1 MEISPHNSLDYA
13 AEDAEDVAAYDQ
25 EAASQVRPLLV
36 QEKSESGYE
45 YAKVEMLSKYIPEL
59 DNKNPRA
66 ITLRVKMA
74 KRSTML
80 RLQLAIALLVV
91 VVSFA
96 MMIWSVT
103 SFPPNSRSVGTY
115 FSGDCSRVSRL
126 NSRVHIVMNIFSG
139 VLLSAGNYCMQLLV
153 SPCRDEIDK
162 AHSKGISLRIGVP
175 NVRNL
180 RHVDR
185 KRVVGWLCIGATA
198 TLLHL
203 FWNSSIFTS
212 LPVVSIPRA
221 IATSDFQTAPDDWT
235 ISNPLPPRSWWG
247 FPSADRWGGASY
259 DLSPVYT
266 MKASVANL
274 ARLEPQECID
284 EYIDPLKSTRAVMVV
299 ARNMTSIQN
308 NGSSLLDGWMS
319 GWDYWDAGNYWV
331 CSAYDPGE
339 YTKICDRA
347 WADGLVDDWIVGVGG
362 KSVGLPNVLV
372 DYCLVGDAG
381 NNEDRCGLHYST
393 YILAV
398 VCTCTSLECLL
409 VLWTGIY
416 FRRNKEAGEAKRRR
430 RTLITMG
437 DAIGDFLY
445 EPDYHIDRVSE
456 GSVGV
461 RASRATYQLRVMQ
474 WLGRRE
480 TWFTAVNTRTWI
492 VSSILLLSG

>member
-203 FWNSSIFTS
+203 
-212 LPVVSIPRA
+212 L
-221 IATSDFQTAPDDWT
+221 
-235 ISNPLPPRSWWG
+235 
-247 FPSADRWGGASY
+247 
-259 DLSPVYT
+259 
-266 MKASVANL
+266 
-274 ARLEPQECID
+274 
-284 EYIDPLKSTRAVMVV
+284 
-299 ARNMTSIQN
+299 
-308 NGSSLLDGWMS
+308 
-319 GWDYWDAGNYWV
+319 
-331 CSAYDPGE
+331 
-339 YTKICDRA
+339 
-347 WADGLVDDWIVGVGG
+347 
-362 KSVGLPNVLV
+362 
-372 DYCLVGDAG
+372 
-381 NNEDRCGLHYST
+381 
-393 YILAV
+393 
-398 VCTCTSLECLL
+398 
-409 VLWTGIY
+409 
-416 FRRNKEAGEAKRRR
+416 
-430 RTLITMG
+430 
-437 DAIGDFLY
+437 
-445 EPDYHIDRVSE
+445 
-456 GSVGV
+456 
-461 RASRATYQLRVMQ
+461 
-474 WLGRRE
+474 
-480 TWFTAVNTRTWI
+480 
-492 VSSILLLSG
+492 